1 MTQAPQF
8 DVIELDEPIQRGD
21 TQITQV
27 TIRRPNAGEMRGL
40 SMVNVVQMQVDALLT
55 LIPRICEPVLMAQEL
70 KAMNPADFMQ
80 IGTVIA
86 QYYVPKKMQGGLGMT
101 TLS

>member
-40 SMVNVVQMQVDALLT
+40 SMLQVVNMHTEALLV
-55 LIPRICEPVLMAQEL
+55 LIPRISEPVLMAHEL
-70 KAMNPADFMQ
+70 KVMNPADFMQ
-80 IGTVIA
+80 IATVIA
-86 QYYVPKKMQGGLGMT
+86 HYYVPKKMQGGLGMMIP
-101 TLS
+101 S